1 MGEAVDPKRT
11 PHGTERV
18 REHLLMSLHLGRLQP
33 GDRVMSV
40 RRLADLTG
48 MNRKTVHRA
57 YRILESEGF
66 LSVRPGAGTYV
77 ASDPSAS
84 RSQDDL
90 VRAMNRSRGE
100 AHALGLTPSVYAD
113 FVQSALNGG
122 LQGLPVAVVECN
134 LEQIEMIARDLRDGL
149 GVAPRA
155 VLLSDLVAN
164 PVAAV
169 KGTWSVVTTD
179 CHRAEV
185 DAALRSV
192 GTTLHR
198 VALDAAFPE
207 TIMRWAKARGVVIV
221 VRDTRFGDVFLR
233 FLRQL
238 GATPEVLAR
247 VRVVPMARLRAALR
261 EVGDDAAVLVSPL
274 IEKEAAAQIPAGAR
288 RASAHWRLAEG
299 TLDGLRAALAFD
311 LATKRKGHA

>member
-1 MGEAVDPKRT
+1 MGEAVDTKRSSQ
-11 PHGTERV
+11 GTERV
-18 REHLLMSLHLGRLQP
+18 REHLLLSLHLGRLHP

-57 YRILESEGF
+57 YRVLEHEGF

-77 ASDPSAS
+77 ASDATVSH
-84 RSQDDL
+84 SQDDL
-90 VRAMNRSRGE
+90 VRAMNRSRSE
-100 AHALGLTPSVYAD
+100 AHALGLSPSVYAD

-134 LEQIEMIARDLRDGL
+134 YEQIEMIARDLRNGL
-149 GVAPRA
+149 GVAPRP
-155 VLLSDLVAN
+155 VLLADLITN
-164 PVAAV
+164 PTAAV

-185 DAALRSV
+185 DAAVRSV
-192 GTTLHR
+192 GVAVHR
-198 VALDAAFPE
+198 VALNAEFPE
-207 TIMRWAKARGVVIV
+207 TIMRWARTCGVVIV

-233 FLRQL
+233 FLGQL
-238 GATPEVLAR
+238 GATPEMLAR
-247 VRVVPMARLRAALR
+247 IRVEPMGRLRAALC
-261 EVGDDAAVLVSPL
+261 EVGDKAVVLVSPL
-274 IEKEAAAQIPAGAR
+274 IEKEYAAQIPTGAR

-299 TLDGLRAALAFD
+299 ALDGLRAALAFD
-311 LATKRKGHA
+311 LASKRKGHA